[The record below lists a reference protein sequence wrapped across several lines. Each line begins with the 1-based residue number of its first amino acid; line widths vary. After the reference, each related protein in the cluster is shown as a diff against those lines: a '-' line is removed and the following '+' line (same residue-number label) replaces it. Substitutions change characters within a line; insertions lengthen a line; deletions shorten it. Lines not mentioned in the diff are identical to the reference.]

1 MSSNLPILN
10 DALPSAVTTN
20 VEKRVEATRA
30 KQLALWRQLILQ
42 YHTSHKIK
50 VLRIHDCPLW
60 RNPSIDRKLDADEI
74 ATVIADFIA
83 SGHGERIDAASVRI
97 LWRKPAELA
106 TDIYNWADQNGL
118 IGSVCTIFELHSGED
133 VRGMSFQG
141 VDEDLLRRALAVLEE
156 QGKCAIFKGDT
167 SDEDGIKFM

>member
-1 MSSNLPILN
+1 MRK
-10 DALPSAVTTN
+10 
-20 VEKRVEATRA
+20 KRVEATRA

-60 RNPSIDRKLDADEI
+60 RNPLIDRKLNADEI

-106 TDIYNWADQNGL
+106 TDIYNWA
-118 IGSVCTIFELHSGED
+118 
-133 VRGMSFQG
+133 
-141 VDEDLLRRALAVLEE
+141 E
-156 QGKCAIFKGDT
+156 QW
-167 SDEDGIKFM
+167 

>member
-1 MSSNLPILN
+1 
-10 DALPSAVTTN
+10 
-20 VEKRVEATRA
+20 VEATRA
-30 KQLALWRQLILQ
+30 KQLALWRELILK
-42 YHTSHKIK
+42 YHTEKRIK

-60 RNPSIDRKLDADEI
+60 RNPSIDRRLDAEEI
-74 ATVIADFIA
+74 QMVIKDFCQ
-83 SGHGERIDAASVRI
+83 SGHGEPIDEASVRI

-106 TDIYNWADQNGL
+106 TDIYTWADSHGL

-133 VRGMSFQG
+133 VQGMSFQG
-141 VDEDLLRRALAVLEE
+141 VDEDLLRRALKLLED